1 MQCNIRS
8 ELEERRS
15 RVGFLSKL
23 FGDQKGD
30 DSSTA
35 VQAVD
40 HSLAD
45 DKWLA
50 ESSRIFEAT
59 IDQHYGSPESMAEPA
74 KVHYGY
80 QNFGVAMFFYGKSI
94 DMLQTAYGFSGM
106 ADRQPSPA
114 DAWIVDGYV
123 SAIGAGLSMHPD
135 APIGESAKTT
145 IGLLQNIAS
154 ECERVGAPPQLYSDA
169 AERIAF
175 EARNQLTT
183 SA

>member
-1 MQCNIRS
+1 M
-8 ELEERRS
+8 
-15 RVGFLSKL
+15 GFLSKF
-23 FGDQKGD
+23 FGDRTSDG
-30 DSSTA
+30 SGTA
-35 VQAVD
+35 TQAVD

-45 DKWLA
+45 DKWFA
-50 ESSRIFEAT
+50 ESHGAFEAT

-123 SAIGAGLSMHPD
+123 SALGAGLSMHPD
-135 APIGESAKTT
+135 APVGESAKTT
-145 IGLLQNIAS
+145 IGLLQSIAA

-175 EARNQLTT
+175 EARNHLKTG
-183 SA
+183 A